1 MMNNLTPKHKPT
13 APLLLKENV
22 INRLKQE
29 EKMKKSLLIRR
40 VSVAAAVV
48 AAIAIIVPLS
58 MTTNVSAQTKK
69 IINSAVEKLV
79 GVNNYIVRFNMRTTP
94 NENFATIDANEK
106 FVDGYFEKSFDA
118 PYQWKI
124 SKRNGRTAL
133 YDGDSVYMWLSDARL
148 GFSMDPQSQDGV
160 LEEFARL
167 LDPSKLLQDEL
178 ALLASDNLKAS
189 IDESG
194 PEIVLIVE
202 SEAQGDFTNDYARNT
217 SIPTSDSRRTYV
229 FDKESQ
235 LLKSFCVDILS
246 KGRYVTVVKSE
257 SITYGETIDWTLEL
271 KRPDIEWQG
280 ENEDLQNVL
289 LAGTTAVKAVSVIFS
304 GLEKS
309 NIEEVKE
316 AFEYY
321 DIDEIKDRFFGV
333 KVISIGESFKSGLYP
348 GEYVPIE
355 VKLKDGKELKMNV
368 AVRNDNANGV
378 WVLDGGI

>member
-1 MMNNLTPKHKPT
+1 MNNLTPKHKPT

-79 GVNNYIVRFNMRTTP
+79 GINNYIVRFNMRTTP

-133 YDGDSVYMWLSDARL
+133 YDGDSVYMWLSGARL

-194 PEIVLIVE
+194 PEIVLVVE

>member
-79 GVNNYIVRFNMRTTP
+79 GINNYIVRFNMRTTP

-133 YDGDSVYMWLSDARL
+133 YDGDSVYMWLSGARL

-167 LDPSKLLQDEL
+167 LDPSKLLHAEL

-194 PEIVLIVE
+194 PEIVLVVE

-257 SITYGETIDWTLEL
+257 SITYGETIDWTLDL

-355 VKLKDGKELKMNV
+355 VKLKDGKELKLNV

>member
-13 APLLLKENV
+13 APLLLKDNV

-79 GVNNYIVRFNMRTTP
+79 GINNYIVRFNMRTTP

-133 YDGDSVYMWLSDARL
+133 YDGDSVYMWLSGARL

-167 LDPSKLLQDEL
+167 LDPSKLLHAEL

-194 PEIVLIVE
+194 PEIVLVVE

-257 SITYGETIDWTLEL
+257 SITYSETIDWTLEL

>member
-79 GVNNYIVRFNMRTTP
+79 GINNYIVRFNMRTTP

-167 LDPSKLLQDEL
+167 LDPSKLLHAEL

-194 PEIVLIVE
+194 PEIVLVVE

-316 AFEYY
+316 AFEHY

>member
-13 APLLLKENV
+13 APLLLKDNV

-79 GVNNYIVRFNMRTTP
+79 GINNYIVRFNMRTTP

>member
-13 APLLLKENV
+13 APLLLKDNV

-79 GVNNYIVRFNMRTTP
+79 GINNYIVRFNMRTTP

-321 DIDEIKDRFFGV
+321 DIDEIKDHFFGV